1 VSETKPS
8 IPAPVRPLELV
19 QAVSRGE
26 LVVVEA
32 TPDWRGALRG
42 RALAAAFA
50 AAAFLACVYV
60 AFFTA
65 DQYASEAQIVVRG
78 ANAGSFGAQLQML
91 GFTRSS
97 DETHIVAAYLE
108 SSDIVADLEKRIDL
122 KAIYARPEADLL
134 SRFPAPFMES
144 GSEALLRHLKRWTS
158 VTTDEASGI
167 TLLRAY
173 AFRAEDAFTV
183 ARAMIESAE
192 QLVNAINQRAHQD
205 KMAYAKA
212 YLEKAQ
218 LDVQRAEREMTEFRN
233 ATGTVDLGREST
245 AALDMIGKMNLEL
258 AEMETG
264 LRQQLAVTPN
274 NPALASTRQ
283 RIASY
288 KAEIDRLRA
297 KVVGDAKA
305 MSSNLGRFERLSL
318 QRVIVARALE
328 AAQGEFEKARQ
339 EAQTQQFYIVRVVEP
354 RRADIAEYPRR
365 LLWIALI
372 LIGAGMLYKT
382 IAALIGVVREH
393 RV

>member
-1 VSETKPS
+1 
-8 IPAPVRPLELV
+8 
-19 QAVSRGE
+19 
-26 LVVVEA
+26 
-32 TPDWRGALRG
+32 
-42 RALAAAFA
+42 
-50 AAAFLACVYV
+50 
-60 AFFTA
+60 
-65 DQYASEAQIVVRG
+65 
-78 ANAGSFGAQLQML
+78 
-91 GFTRSS
+91 
-97 DETHIVAAYLE
+97 
-108 SSDIVADLEKRIDL
+108 
-122 KAIYARPEADLL
+122 
-134 SRFPAPFMES
+134 
-144 GSEALLRHLKRWTS
+144 LLRHLKRWTS